1 MANTKSAKKQ
11 ILINERNVER
21 NRHYR
26 TTMRTVIKKYFAV
39 LEETS
44 DAAEA
49 KSALTAAQKVI
60 NETVTKGAIKKQ
72 TSARK
77 VSRLYKHYNEKF
89 GQHPATEA

>member
-26 TTMRTVIKKYFAV
+26 TAMRTVIKKYFAV

-44 DAAEA
+44 DPAEA

-72 TSARK
+72 TSSRK
-77 VSRLYKHYNEKF
+77 ISRLYKHYNDKF
-89 GQHPATEA
+89 AQNATPQS